1 MDDLDNF
8 REIIKKAG
16 SIKMKEPLAEILGA
30 FEGGNIVGY
39 SFAEVVKFAGH
50 PCPTITG
57 AYLCC
62 KKALEKLYGNDIP
75 VRGDITVTIYG
86 EQDEGVYGV
95 ISQVFSFIT
104 GAAPSTGF
112 KGLGTSF
119 KRKDL
124 LRFSSGHEDGK
135 NLRFEFK
142 RNDNGNK
149 AVVLFSPQNI
159 PENTEDSD
167 KINQLFQKV
176 LWGAAKKEEIKT
188 FQDSWMNKIGRM
200 LNEED
205 INKWIIVK
213 YE

>member
-1 MDDLDNF
+1 MSKLDNF
-8 REIIKKAG
+8 REIIQKVDP
-16 SIKMKEPLAEILGA
+16 IKMKEPLAEILGA
-30 FEGGNIVGY
+30 FKEGNMVEY

-50 PCPTITG
+50 PCPTVTG

-62 KKALEKLYGNDIP
+62 KKALKKLYGKDIP
-75 VRGDITVTIYG
+75 VRGDISVIIHG
-86 EQDEGVYGV
+86 EQEVGVYGV

-104 GAAPSTGF
+104 GAAPATGF
-112 KGLGTSF
+112 KGLGASF

-124 LRFSSGHEDGK
+124 LRFLNNQGDEE
-135 NLRFEFK
+135 NLKFEFK

-149 AVVLFSPQNI
+149 VVVLFSPQNI
-159 PENTEDSD
+159 PKNSEDAN
-167 KINQLFQKV
+167 KISWLFQKV

-188 FQDSWMNKIGRM
+188 FQDLWIKKIERM

-205 INKWIIVK
+205 INKWIIIK